1 MRKDKNNKISESE
14 HFAESQ
20 DFPAPEYQ
28 PLPDEYL
35 QQEHPME
42 NRGREQKRKWMRMLC
57 MLTACVLLGYST
69 YQAETGQPEESV
81 PTAEE
86 VQATA
91 GTGENRENGDS
102 EPVPSPAAE
111 TKTDIA
117 IADTA
122 ESSPGQYPLEGGILY
137 YKIYNETMLD
147 QPTADEWERIL
158 EEGEIPVEQLL
169 AGEVIGLPQ
178 PEVPEGFVFLGW
190 AAHFRGEKETYP
202 KWSLLTE
209 AFTAEDA
216 ARIRPEEDGNRSVDI
231 HVVWRTQDPNAWQMT
246 MVLDADGGLME
257 GQTTQTYNALT
268 PKASGGTVYL
278 CGYPVPEREGYDFT
292 GWYIITEEGKTRVEI
307 LPASRFFG
315 EKNGEP
321 DYSQPLEL
329 HLTAGWEKTEEKG
342 N

>member
-1 MRKDKNNKISESE
+1 MQNYKNERNLEYSI
-14 HFAESQ
+14 APQ
-20 DFPAPEYQ
+20 TGIGPEYQ

-35 QQEHPME
+35 QQEAYTG
-42 NRGREQKRKWMRMLC
+42 NRKQEQKKKRKWMRMLC
-57 MLTACVLLGYST
+57 MLAACVLLGYSV
-69 YQAETGQPEESV
+69 YQTEA
-81 PTAEE
+81 AEE
-86 VQATA
+86 GSTPTVEELQITDESA
-91 GTGENRENGDS
+91 GNPEDGENDAGLQQEVA
-102 EPVPSPAAE
+102 EKPAAG
-111 TKTDIA
+111 
-117 IADTA
+117 A
-122 ESSPGQYPLEGGILY
+122 EEATEQAVGHYPLTDGILY

-190 AAHFRGEKETYP
+190 AAHFPGEKETYP
-202 KWSLLTE
+202 KWSMITE
-209 AFTAEDA
+209 SFTAEDA
-216 ARIRPEEDGNRSVDI
+216 ARIQPDEEGNRSVDI
-231 HVVWRTQDPNAWQMT
+231 HAVWRTQDPEAWQMR
-246 MVLDADGGLME
+246 MVLDADGGLIE

-268 PKASGGTVYL
+268 PKYSGGTVYL
-278 CGYPVPEREGYDFT
+278 CGYPVPEREGYRFT
-292 GWYIITEEGKTRVEI
+292 GWYLTTDEGKKRVET

-321 DYSQPLEL
+321 DYSQPLEV